1 MNATVRLM
9 RPEVREYMQASA
21 TLFGLSYEVGALT
34 WVEREAIVS
43 FAQELERKF
52 LPSRQQDDVD

>member
-9 RPEVREYMQASA
+9 RPEVREYVRASA
-21 TLFGLSYEVGALT
+21 TLFGLSYEEGALT

-52 LPSRQQDDVD
+52 LPSRQQSDID